1 MEDMSL
7 KILEIIRTE
16 FDRPEAEESSRLKE
30 DLHFDEIDL
39 IKLQYA
45 LEEEFIIEISD
56 EEIKAWETVEDVIKT
71 VTKR

>member
-1 MEDMSL
+1 MEEMSL

-16 FDRPEAEESSRLKE
+16 FNRPEAEESSRLKE

-71 VTKR
+71 VTKK

>member
-30 DLHFDEIDL
+30 DLHFDKIDL

>member
-1 MEDMSL
+1 MEEMSL

-16 FDRPEAEESSRLKE
+16 FNRPEAEESSRLKE

-39 IKLQYA
+39 ISLQYA